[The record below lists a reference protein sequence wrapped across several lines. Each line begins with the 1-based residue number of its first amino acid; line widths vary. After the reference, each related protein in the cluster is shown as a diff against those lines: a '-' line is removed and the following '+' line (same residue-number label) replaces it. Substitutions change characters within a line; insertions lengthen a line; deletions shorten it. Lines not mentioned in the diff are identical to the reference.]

1 MGGSEVNMW
10 QTIIKELTQA
20 TLDMVHGILQFLPR
34 LAGMLIVV
42 VFGWVIAYILKSI
55 LRSILR
61 LAKFD
66 RLSEDAGA
74 SQFLKKAALPS
85 TTELLSRFVFWVA
98 WIGFIL
104 IGVSVLGI
112 VGLQEHIGRFF
123 GFLPRLFAALFVFFF
138 GLLAASFF
146 SRAALLASVNADLP
160 SPRLIAA
167 TVRTVIVIFSVS
179 VGFEELGIGEHT
191 ILVAFTIVF
200 GALMLGL
207 ALAFGLGGR
216 DLARRYLERRFMHE
230 HKEEREDELS
240 PL

>member
-1 MGGSEVNMW
+1 MW

-55 LRSILR
+55 LRTILR
-61 LAKFD
+61 LARFD
-66 RLSEDAGA
+66 KLSEDAGA
-74 SQFLKKAALPS
+74 AQLLKRAALPS
-85 TTELLSRFVFWVA
+85 STELLSRFVFWVA

-112 VGLQEHIGRFF
+112 VGLQEHVARFF

-138 GLLAASFF
+138 WLLGASFF
-146 SRAALLASVNADLP
+146 SRAALLAAVNADLP
-160 SPRLIAA
+160 SPRLIAS
-167 TVRTVIVIFSVS
+167 TIRTIIIVFAVS
-179 VGFEELGIGEHT
+179 MGFEELGIGEHT
-191 ILVAFTIVF
+191 TLVAFAIVF

-216 DLARRYLERRFMHE
+216 DLARHFLERRFVHE
-230 HKEEREDELS
+230 RREEKEDELS